1 MSIKINDKCT
11 GCGQCLDDCPFDAI
25 EVKDNQAII
34 WDNCNLCGA
43 CEDSCPVNAIIIE
56 KKEKESKDLSDYKD
70 VWVYGEQR
78 NGKLADVVYELIGE
92 GKKLA
97 KKLNENLCV
106 ILPGKNVSQ
115 LAENLIDYGVDKV
128 YLLDNKHLKTYN
140 DQYYTEAV
148 TDLIES
154 YKPSIILLGATTI
167 GRSLGPRIAARI
179 KTGLTADC
187 TGLDIDDETDN
198 LLQTRPAFGGN
209 IMAEIVCKNH
219 RPQMATVRAGVMK
232 PASQISDYNGE
243 IIEHD
248 INLEDITLKT
258 KIIDIIEETKKSLD
272 ISGADIIVSGG
283 RGVGS
288 ADNFEIIEKL
298 ADTLGGAV
306 GASRAAVDSDWI
318 SKEHQVGQ
326 TGTTVSPKIYIACG
340 ISGAVQHI
348 VGMESSDIII
358 AINKDPE
365 APIFN
370 HATYGLVGD
379 LFEIIPALIDQIEGK
394 VNNKN
399 EKKVSR
405 EKII

>member
-1 MSIKINDKCT
+1 LSIKINDKCT
-11 GCGQCLDDCPFDAI
+11 GCGQCLDHCPFDAI

-56 KKEKESKDLSDYKD
+56 KKDEESKDLSDYKD

-148 TDLIES
+148 TDLIKS

-219 RPQMATVRAGVMK
+219 RPQMATVRAGVME
-232 PASQISDYNGE
+232 PASQISNYNGE
-243 IIEHD
+243 IIKYD

-258 KIIDIIEETKKSLD
+258 KIIDIIEEAKESLD
-272 ISGADIIVSGG
+272 ISDADLIVSGG

-379 LFEIIPALIDQIEGK
+379 LFEIIPALIEEIEGK
-394 VNNKN
+394 VNKN
-399 EKKVSR
+399 PKKVS
-405 EKII
+405 